1 LKVGVVKFSEI
12 MKDPHLRLD
21 PSLYLREKVET
32 ERPIHRILSAE
43 GKEKP
48 DCVDV
53 CERITEKVLEAGF
66 ERRELGLD
74 DDELDHVRIL
84 NSLEEVA
91 VVKKEGDFTKTERGE
106 RILFCLL
113 EDDAQDMAREILGR
127 ELALEELRIVRKGIE
142 SGLGDWSTSLE
153 TAIEDLK
160 GDNEE

>member
-1 LKVGVVKFSEI
+1 MVKFSEI
-12 MKDPHLRLD
+12 MKDPHLRLG
-21 PSLYLREKVET
+21 PSLYLKEKIET
-32 ERPIHRILSAE
+32 KRPIHRILSAE

-53 CERITEKVLEAGF
+53 CERITEKLLEAGF
-66 ERRELGLD
+66 ERRELGLG
-74 DDELDHVRIL
+74 DDEMDHARIL

-113 EDDAQDMAREILGR
+113 EDDAQDMAEEILGR
-127 ELALEELRIVRKGIE
+127 KLTLDELHRVEKGLE
-142 SGLGDWSTSLE
+142 SGLGDWSTPLE

-160 GDNEE
+160 EEHEE